1 VLSGC
6 AIVLLTISGFAGS
19 GKTTVAR
26 GLSQKLGYAHVS
38 AGDAFRE
45 LAQERAMSLEQLSKL
60 AETEPEIDK
69 MVDRRQAELAQS
81 CEHAVVDG
89 RLSGWFLNA
98 DIAVW
103 LEAPLEVRAERI
115 ARREGKRQAAALNE
129 TRLRDSSETVRY
141 RTFYDIDVT
150 TLDIYDLVINTT
162 HWDQY
167 AVIAIIAQAV
177 KAYRKVGKR

>member
-1 VLSGC
+1 
-6 AIVLLTISGFAGS
+6 VLLTISGFAGS
-19 GKTTVAR
+19 GKTTVAK
-26 GLSQKLGYAHVS
+26 GLSRKLGYAHVS

-45 LAQERAMSLEQLSKL
+45 LARERALTLEQLSKL
-60 AETEPEIDK
+60 AETEPEIDQ
-69 MVDRRQAELAQS
+69 MVDQRQAELAQS

-89 RLSGWFLNA
+89 RLSGWVLTA

-103 LEAPLEVRAERI
+103 LKAPLEVRAERI
-115 ARREGKRQAAALNE
+115 AGREGKRQATALNE

-141 RTFYDIDVT
+141 RTFYGIDVT
-150 TLDIYDLVINTT
+150 TLDIYDLVINTI

-167 AVIAIIAQAV
+167 AIIAIIAQAV

>member
-1 VLSGC
+1 MLAGY

-26 GLSQKLGYAHVS
+26 GLSRKFGYAHVS

-45 LAQERAMSLEQLSKL
+45 LARERAMSLEQLSTL
-60 AETEPEIDK
+60 AETEPEIDN

-89 RLSGWFLNA
+89 RLSGWILKA

-103 LEAPLEVRAERI
+103 LKASLEVRAERI
-115 ARREGKRQAAALNE
+115 ARREGKLKEAALNE
-129 TRLRDSSETVRY
+129 TRLRDNSETVRY
-141 RTFYDIDVT
+141 STFYDIDVM
-150 TLDIYDLVINTT
+150 TLDIYDLVIDTT
-162 HWDQY
+162 HWNQH

-177 KAYRKVGKR
+177 ESYRKVGKR